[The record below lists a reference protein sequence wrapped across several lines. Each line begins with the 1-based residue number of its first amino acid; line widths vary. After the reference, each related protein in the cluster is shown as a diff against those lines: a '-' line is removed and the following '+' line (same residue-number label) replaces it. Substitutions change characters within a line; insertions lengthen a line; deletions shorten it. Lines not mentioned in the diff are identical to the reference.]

1 VTALDR
7 AVLRAEVGADNFERL
22 TAICAHLSEL
32 ESRQII
38 SPEGARA
45 VSLALA
51 EELAAQSLAREM
63 AREEIALA
71 SRGRR

>member
-7 AVLRAEVGADNFERL
+7 AVLRAEVGDQNYARL
-22 TAICAHLSEL
+22 ESICARLSEL

-45 VSLALA
+45 ISLALA
-51 EELAAQSLAREM
+51 DELAAQAIAREM
-63 AREEIALA
+63 ARESIAD
-71 SRGRR
+71 RGRP